1 MPQPKIDSVTKQ
13 VTGAEALAR
22 WHHPELGHVGPHEF
36 ITIAE
41 NIGVIDQL
49 TDWVWSRVCDDIA
62 SGRLGDLR
70 VSINVSPIELYDERT
85 ADRLLNIVR
94 SKGVSPYQV
103 EIEITESSI
112 LDNFDRARRILT
124 QFQDEGV
131 LVVLDDFGTAYS
143 SLNLLLE
150 IPVDVIKID
159 RCFVTQLHDMNDNR
173 AVVQAIIQMARAMGK
188 RVVAEGVETISERD
202 CLILLG
208 CREMQGYLYARPM
221 DSDQLREYVEE
232 HGSTDATGITAMRIL
247 EKSA

>member
-1 MPQPKIDSVTKQ
+1 
-13 VTGAEALAR
+13 
-22 WHHPELGHVGPHEF
+22 
-36 ITIAE
+36 
-41 NIGVIDQL
+41 
-49 TDWVWSRVCDDIA
+49 
-62 SGRLGDLR
+62 
-70 VSINVSPIELYDERT
+70 VSINVSPMELYDENT
-85 ADRLLNIVR
+85 ADRLLDIVR
-94 SKGVSPYQV
+94 NKGVSPQQV

-112 LDNFDRARRILT
+112 LNNFDLARRILT
-124 QFQDEGV
+124 KFQNEGV

-159 RCFVTQLHDMNDNR
+159 RCFVTQLQDANDNR
-173 AVVQAIIQMARAMGK
+173 AVVQAIINMARAMGK

-221 DSDQLREYVEE
+221 GVEQLRAFVED
-232 HGSTDATGITAMRIL
+232 HGSIDSTGITAMRIL